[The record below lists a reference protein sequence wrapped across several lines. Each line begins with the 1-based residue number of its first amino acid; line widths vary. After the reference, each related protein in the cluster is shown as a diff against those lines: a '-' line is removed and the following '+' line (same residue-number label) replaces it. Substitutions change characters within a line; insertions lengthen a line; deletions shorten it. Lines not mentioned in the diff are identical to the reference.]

1 MMTAQPMTAEAPASQ
16 PTLLEQSEVELNK
29 AIEDLRSLPA
39 RAPGIGG
46 YGSDTMLMNIP
57 VEVQLV
63 IGSCEM
69 TVAELM
75 GIGEGSTVPLDRRL
89 GEPADIVVNGI
100 RIARGEIVVM
110 PDDQSRFGFK
120 ISEILK

>member
-1 MMTAQPMTAEAPASQ
+1 MTAQALATELPQKETS
-16 PTLLEQSEVELNK
+16 LLEQSEVELNK
-29 AIEDLRSLPA
+29 AIEELRTLPSRFPSSA
-39 RAPGIGG
+39 
-46 YGSDTMLMNIP
+46 SDSMLMNIP

-63 IGSCEM
+63 IGSREM

-75 GIGEGSTVPLDRRL
+75 AVGEGSTVPLDRRL

-100 RIARGEIVVM
+100 RIARGEIIFM
-110 PDDQSRFGFK
+110 PDDQTRFGFK

>member
-1 MMTAQPMTAEAPASQ
+1 MTAQPMPAETPLEK
-16 PTLLEQSEVELNK
+16 PTLLERSEAELNK
-29 AIEDLRSLPA
+29 AIEELRSIPG
-39 RAPGIGG
+39 RAPVAAG

-75 GIGEGSTVPLDRRL
+75 SIGEGSTVPLDRRL

-100 RIARGEIVVM
+100 KIARGEIVVM
-110 PDDQSRFGFK
+110 PDDPSRFGFK

>member
-1 MMTAQPMTAEAPASQ
+1 MTAQPMTADAPQDQA
-16 PTLLEQSEVELNK
+16 TLLEQSEVELNK
-29 AIEDLRSLPA
+29 AIEELRALPG
-39 RAPGIGG
+39 RA
-46 YGSDTMLMNIP
+46 GSQGADSMMMNIP

-63 IGSCEM
+63 IGSREM

-75 GIGEGSTVPLDRRL
+75 AIGEGSTVPLDRRL

>member
-1 MMTAQPMTAEAPASQ
+1 MTAHASANEIA
-16 PTLLEQSEVELNK
+16 TKESSLLEQSEVELNK
-29 AIEDLRSLPA
+29 AIEELRTLPS
-39 RAPGIGG
+39 RFPSTGTD
-46 YGSDTMLMNIP
+46 SVLMNIP

-63 IGSCEM
+63 IGSREM

-75 GIGEGSTVPLDRRL
+75 AIGEGSTVPLDRRL

-100 RIARGEIVVM
+100 RIARGEIIVM
-110 PDDQSRFGFK
+110 PDDQTRFGFK

>member
-1 MMTAQPMTAEAPASQ
+1 MTAQPIPAGT
-16 PTLLEQSEVELNK
+16 PLEKTNLLEQSEVELNK
-29 AIEDLRSLPA
+29 AIEELRSLPG
-39 RAPGIGG
+39 RAPVAAGN
-46 YGSDTMLMNIP
+46 GSDTMLMNIP

-63 IGSCEM
+63 IGSREM

-75 GIGEGSTVPLDRRL
+75 SIGEGSTVPLDRRL

-100 RIARGEIVVM
+100 KIARGEIVVM

>member
-1 MMTAQPMTAEAPASQ
+1 MTAQALANDKPKEETS
-16 PTLLEQSEVELNK
+16 LLEQSEAELNK
-29 AIEDLRSLPA
+29 AIEELRSLPGRFSA
-39 RAPGIGG
+39 SSAD
-46 YGSDTMLMNIP
+46 SMLMNIP

-63 IGSCEM
+63 IGSREM

-75 GIGEGSTVPLDRRL
+75 AIGEGSTVPLDRRL

-100 RIARGEIVVM
+100 RIACGEIIVM

>member
-1 MMTAQPMTAEAPASQ
+1 MTAQPMTADVPTDQA
-16 PTLLEQSEVELNK
+16 TLLQQSEVELNK
-29 AIEDLRSLPA
+29 AIEELRSLPG
-39 RAPGIGG
+39 RAVSQGTD
-46 YGSDTMLMNIP
+46 SMLMNIP

-63 IGSCEM
+63 IGSREM

-75 GIGEGSTVPLDRRL
+75 AIGEGSTVALDRRL